1 MELKKKQEQRLKY
14 LEVLYKKA
22 AGTPLQGVNHYEIS
36 RQASLSPECAK
47 RAFYYLQGEGLIHAQ
62 SPDGLVNIT
71 HQGVK
76 AYEAILSNSQAPFTT
91 LLDSVTTAFP
101 GLPGYIENQQI
112 DSSPLA
118 CQARN
123 TRLAPEQ
130 VKQDWRKAAIR
141 KLKAALT
148 SSLLE
153 SGVRFLLSL
162 FRRWL

>member
-1 MELKKKQEQRLKY
+1 MELKTKQEQRLKY

-101 GLPGYIENQQI
+101 GLPGYIENQHI

-118 CQARN
+118 LQ
-123 TRLAPEQ
+123 APEQ